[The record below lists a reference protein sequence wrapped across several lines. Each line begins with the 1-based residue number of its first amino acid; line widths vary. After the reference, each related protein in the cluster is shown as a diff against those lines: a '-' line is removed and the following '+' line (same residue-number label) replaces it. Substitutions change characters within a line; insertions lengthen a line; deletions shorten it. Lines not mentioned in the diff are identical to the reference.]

1 MFIAPTELPNDR
13 ATLQAILRAALA
25 EIERLQLQLAGLK
38 RNRFGR
44 RSEKLDDETLQRATE
59 DLEQSVAE
67 KMAALE
73 ATARPLAAKTKPPPN
88 GAPPKRNRGAL
99 PAHLPRVE
107 VIVDIED
114 KACTCCGGLL
124 HQIGEDQAEMLDYI
138 PAQFR
143 VRVIRRPRYG
153 CRACENA
160 VVQAPAPDRPID
172 GGMATEAL
180 VAQVLIGK
188 YCDHL
193 PRIASRRSL
202 LVRAS
207 TWIVPRYATGWGA
220 PAGGCPR
227 CTN

>member
-1 MFIAPTELPNDR
+1 MFTAPTELPDDP

-25 EIERLQLQLAGLK
+25 EIERLQFQLAGLK

-44 RSEKLDDETLQRATE
+44 RSEKLDDETLQQATE

-67 KMAALE
+67 KMAGLE
-73 ATARPLAAKTKPPPN
+73 AAAKPAEPLAAKTKPPPN
-88 GAPPKRNRGAL
+88 GAPAKRNRGAL

-143 VRVIRRPRYG
+143 
-153 CRACENA
+153 
-160 VVQAPAPDRPID
+160 
-172 GGMATEAL
+172 
-180 VAQVLIGK
+180 
-188 YCDHL
+188 
-193 PRIASRRSL
+193 
-202 LVRAS
+202 
-207 TWIVPRYATGWGA
+207 
-220 PAGGCPR
+220 
-227 CTN
+227 